1 MIIAA
6 RQSQNISIAV
16 PRASRR
22 VYLLAAPLCASIL
35 LAQPAYAQNAADIAP
50 PTREELAPG
59 QPRVSREA
67 VTLTVDGEMERR
79 PCALD
84 NPEYAELK
92 VTLNQVLYTGAERAS
107 EVALA
112 QAHEGYLGRELPIR
126 ALCDIRDRAAALL
139 DAAGYLAAVEIPP
152 QNLGQGNAEM
162 RVVLGRL
169 VAVRARGDTEGSQSL
184 LENYLGKLVGADVFN
199 VRDAERYLLLAN
211 DIPGTEIRLSL
222 RPADG
227 GAPGD
232 LIGEVA
238 VMHVPIVADLS
249 VQNLG
254 SRAVGRFNALA
265 RVEAYGLT
273 GAGDRTSLLF
283 FSTADFKEQQTLQL
297 AHEFLVGGEGLR
309 LGGQITLGWT
319 TPSALAGF
327 VIKSD
332 TLFATL
338 EANYPIVRTQA
349 ASLWGAGGFDLIDQ
363 DVSVNGFNLTRDR
376 VRTAYARLNFVAY
389 DADSIARRRGYSLY
403 EPRAQLAGELE
414 VRKGLN
420 AFGTA
425 RDCRGALL
433 ACLTGGAVPPAR
445 IEQDPTPFFVRG
457 SIQAEYRPAPQFGMA
472 TELRGQI
479 SGAPLPSFEEFAAG
493 NYTIGRG
500 YDPASLL
507 GDSGAGV
514 SFELFYGSLSPSS
527 ASALVFQPYIF
538 TDAAKS
544 WQEDPSLAALG
555 SQRLWSAGGGLRFV
569 RGSSLQGDVSLAVP
583 LRRTNGQTSRG
594 DTRLLFT
601 LTARL
606 LPWSL

>member
-1 MIIAA
+1 MTILARKAHFTAIAPA
-6 RQSQNISIAV
+6 RLVLAG
-16 PRASRR
+16 
-22 VYLLAAPLCASIL
+22 LLLTVSLSGLSAPA
-35 LAQPAYAQNAADIAP
+35 LAQTAADIAP

-59 QPRVSREA
+59 QPRLSREA
-67 VTLTVDGEMERR
+67 VTLTVDGQMERR

-107 EVALA
+107 DVALA

-139 DAAGYLAAVEIPP
+139 DAAGYLAAVEIPA

-169 VAVRARGDTEGSQSL
+169 VAVRARGDTEGSQRL

-199 VRDAERYLLLAN
+199 VADAERYLLLAS

-238 VMHVPIVADLS
+238 VMHVPLVADVS

-283 FSTADFKEQQTLQL
+283 FSTADLEEQQTLQL
-297 AHEFLVGGEGLR
+297 AHDLLIGGEGLKV
-309 LGGQITLGWT
+309 GGQITLGWT
-319 TPSALAGF
+319 TPSALPGF
-327 VIKSD
+327 LIKSD

-338 EANYPIVRTQA
+338 EASYPVVRTQA
-349 ASLWGAGGFDLIDQ
+349 ASLWAAGGFDLVDQ
-363 DVSVNGFNLTRDR
+363 DVSVNGFELTRDR
-376 VRTAYARLNFVAY
+376 VRTAYARLNFVAF
-389 DADSIARRRGYSLY
+389 DADSVARRSGFSLY
-403 EPRAQLAGELE
+403 EPRARLAGELE
-414 VRKGLN
+414 VRKGLDV
-420 AFGTA
+420 FGTA
-425 RDCRGALL
+425 RDCRGTVL
-433 ACLTGGAVPPAR
+433 ACFTGGAVPPAR
-445 IEQDPTPFFVRG
+445 IAQDPTPFYLRG
-457 SIQAEYRPAPQFGMA
+457 SIQAEYRPDPRFGVA
-472 TELRGQI
+472 AELRGQL
-479 SGAPLPSFEEFAAG
+479 SGEPLPSFEEFAAG

-500 YDPASLL
+500 YDPAALI
-507 GDSGAGV
+507 GDSGVGV
-514 SFELFYGSLSPSS
+514 SVELFYGSLRPSS
-527 ASALVFQPYIF
+527 ADAFAIQPYVF
-538 TDAAKS
+538 SDAARS

-555 SQRLWSAGGGLRFV
+555 SERLWSAGGGLRFV
-569 RGSSLQGDVSLAVP
+569 RGSSLQGDLSLAVP
-583 LRRTNGQTSRG
+583 LRRINGQTSRG

-606 LPWSL
+606 LPWSS

>member
-1 MIIAA
+1 
-6 RQSQNISIAV
+6 
-16 PRASRR
+16 
-22 VYLLAAPLCASIL
+22 
-35 LAQPAYAQNAADIAP
+35 
-50 PTREELAPG
+50 
-59 QPRVSREA
+59 
-67 VTLTVDGEMERR
+67 MERR

-139 DAAGYLAAVEIPP
+139 DAAGYLAAVEIPA
-152 QNLGQGNAEM
+152 QNLGQGTAEM

-169 VAVRARGDTEGSQSL
+169 VAVRARGDTEGSQRL

-199 VRDAERYLLLAN
+199 VADAERYLLLAN

-222 RPADG
+222 RPAEG

-238 VMHVPIVADLS
+238 VMHVPLVADIS

-254 SRAVGRFNALA
+254 SRAVGRVNGLA

-297 AHEFLVGGEGLR
+297 AHDFLVGGEGLR

-327 VIKSD
+327 LIESD
-332 TLFATL
+332 TVFATL
-338 EANYPIVRTQA
+338 EASYPIVRTQT
-349 ASLWGAGGFDLIDQ
+349 ASLWAAGGFDLIDQ
-363 DVSVNGFNLTRDR
+363 DVSVNGFELTRDR
-376 VRTAYARLNFVAY
+376 VRTAYARLNFIAY
-389 DADSIARRRGYSLY
+389 DADSIARQRGFSLY
-403 EPRAQLAGELE
+403 EPQARLVGDVE
-414 VRKGLN
+414 VRKGLDV
-420 AFGTA
+420 FGTA
-425 RDCRGALL
+425 RDCRGSVL
-433 ACLTGGAVPPAR
+433 ACVTGSAVPPSR

-457 SIQAEYRPAPQFGMA
+457 SLQAEYRPDPRFGMA
-472 TELRGQI
+472 VDVRGQF
-479 SGAPLPSFEEFAAG
+479 SGEALPSFEEFAAG

-500 YDPASLL
+500 YDPAALL
-507 GDSGAGV
+507 GDSGVGV
-514 SFELFYGSLSPSS
+514 SAELFYGSLRPSS
-527 ASALVFQPYIF
+527 AVDFVLQPYVF
-538 TDAAKS
+538 SDAARS

-555 SQRLWSAGGGLRFV
+555 SQDLWSAGGGVRFV
-569 RGSSLQGDVSLAVP
+569 RGASLQGDLTIAVP
-583 LRRTNGQTSRG
+583 LRRIDGQTSRG